1 MSTPTFNAPVRRPK
15 AADRRRAG
23 GGALTTASLI
33 IATLTTGLTAGV
45 FTDWSNTIMPG
56 LRDLD
61 DRTFVTAFRALNE
74 AIDNPLFV
82 GVEFTGA
89 LLFIGL
95 SVALHLRPGRRRV
108 LLWVGAALAFYLV
121 ANVVTFGVHFPL
133 NDKIMEGG
141 ELRTDADFAAARAR
155 LDEAKW
161 TAWNTVRAL
170 STTLAFGCLTWAL
183 AIHRHPAPTE
193 RTEH

>member
-1 MSTPTFNAPVRRPK
+1 MSTPTSNAPFRRRG
-15 AADRRRAG
+15 AADRPRRSG
-23 GGALTTASLI
+23 GGALRTTSLI
-33 IATLTTGLTAGV
+33 IATVTTGLTAGV

-56 LRDLD
+56 LHDVD
-61 DRTFVTAFRALNE
+61 DRTFVMAFRALNE
-74 AIDNPLFV
+74 AIENPLFV

-95 SVALHLRPGRRRV
+95 SAALHLRPGRRRV

-121 ANVVTFGVHFPL
+121 TNVVTVGVHFPL
-133 NDKIMEGG
+133 NDKIMEG
-141 ELRTDADFAAARAR
+141 EPHSDADFAAARAQ

-161 TAWNTVRAL
+161 TAWNTVRAV

-183 AIHRHPAPTE
+183 AIHRRHGE
-193 RTEH
+193 G